1 MTDEIIP
8 ISIEEKMKE
17 SYLNYSLSVI
27 VGRALPD
34 VRDGL
39 KPVHR
44 RLLYGAHGLGLT
56 SDKPH
61 KKSARIIGEVL
72 GKFHPHGDNALYNAM
87 VRMAQDFNQ
96 RYPLIDGHGNY
107 GSIDGDS
114 AAAMRYTEARL
125 SSLSLELLKDL
136 KFDTVDYKDNFDN
149 TLEEPKVLPA
159 AFPQLLV
166 NGSSGI
172 AVGMSTDIPP
182 HNLGEVIDATIALI
196 NNKDLNIQE
205 LLEYIPGPDFPTGG
219 QIIGENNIKEAYK
232 SGNAS
237 LKVRGKIIK
246 ESNKLI
252 ISEIPY
258 QINKTKLITE
268 ITNQIEK
275 ENLRNITDIRDES
288 DQHGIRIVLNIK
300 TGSDFSIIKNRLF
313 KYTSLMTNIRVNM
326 LALLENKPIIMNL
339 KDIIIHFIKFR
350 RKTVKTRIQNLLNR
364 DNEKLKI
371 MEGLIIALDFLD
383 KVIYIIR
390 GSKSKSEAID
400 RLASELDITKKQAN
414 AIMEMQLQRL
424 VRIKQE
430 ELKNDHD
437 SIKKQ
442 IENYKKILN
451 NTQKLDNVIID
462 ELKEI
467 KTTHSDQRRTQII
480 KDENKA
486 TIEKE
491 DLIKEKEYIIS
502 LSAKGL
508 IKKSLEIE
516 NIRTAKDDF
525 IIDIFNLKSFDD
537 LVFFTKEGLVY
548 RLPVHDIPEHHGLS
562 TGDPLENYFSLPPN
576 ENLIRIL
583 PLNDKVKE
591 ENIIIATSRGK
602 IKATKGKE
610 YISNV
615 SKIKAINLEDDDS
628 IKEVF
633 TGNLK
638 NDILIGINTG
648 KFIRFNGNEISTTG
662 RNTKGYNAIKFEET
676 QVIIFADI
684 IKNQTEL
691 LMFGEDKRIAKVGL
705 EFIKSQK
712 RYGKGNQ
719 IMHKKYDILSAIIC
733 PENSKIYIQDKEG
746 KSDILET
753 EHLSRFTKLPV
764 NRTEE
769 WPINLS
775 SKIFQIS
782 RIKNI

>member
-44 RLLYGAHGLGLT
+44 RLLYGAYELGLT

-114 AAAMRYTEARL
+114 AAAMRYTEAKL
-125 SSLSLELLKDL
+125 SSLSQELLKDL

-149 TLEEPKVLPA
+149 TLKEPKVLPA

-182 HNLGEVIDATIALI
+182 HNLGEVINATIALI
-196 NNKDLNIQE
+196 KNKDLNIQE

-232 SGNAS
+232 SGNSS

-252 ISEIPY
+252 ITEIPY
-258 QINKTKLITE
+258 QINKTKLISE
-268 ITNQIEK
+268 ITDQIEK

-300 TGSDFSIIKNRLF
+300 TGSDYSIIKNRLF

-326 LALLENKPIIMNL
+326 LALYENKPIVMNL
-339 KDIIIHFIKFR
+339 KDILIHFIKFR
-350 RKTVKTRIQNLLNR
+350 RKTVKTRIENLLER

-371 MEGLIIALDFLD
+371 MEGIIIALDFLD

-400 RLASELDITKKQAN
+400 RLANELDITKRQAN

-424 VRIKQE
+424 VRIQQE
-430 ELKNDHD
+430 ELKNDHA

-442 IENYKKILN
+442 IQNYQEILN
-451 NTQKLDNVIID
+451 NTQKLDNLIIN
-462 ELKEI
+462 ELIEI
-467 KTTHSDQRRTQII
+467 KTKHGDDRQTQII
-480 KDENKA
+480 KDETKA

-502 LSAKGL
+502 ISAKGL
-508 IKKSLEIE
+508 IKKSLDKS
-516 NIRTAKDDF
+516 NIRTAKADY
-525 IIDIFNLKSFDD
+525 IIDLFNLKSFDD
-537 LVFFTKEGLVY
+537 LLFFTKSGQVY

-562 TGDPLENYFSLPPN
+562 TGDHIENFFSLPPDQD
-576 ENLIRIL
+576 LIKIL
-583 PLNDKVKE
+583 PLNDRVKE
-591 ENIIIATSRGK
+591 GNIIIMTSAGK
-602 IKATKGKE
+602 IKATEGNE

-628 IKEVF
+628 VKEVF
-633 TGNLK
+633 TGTLEK
-638 NDILIGINTG
+638 DILIGINTG
-648 KFIRFNGNEISTTG
+648 KFIRFNGSEISTTG
-662 RNTKGYNAIKFEET
+662 RNTKGYNAIKFGKN
-676 QVIIFADI
+676 QKIIFAEI
-684 IKNQTEL
+684 IKDQTEL
-691 LMFGEDKRIAKVGL
+691 IMFGEDKRIAKVGL
-705 EFIKSQK
+705 EFIKPQK

-719 IMHKKYDILSAIIC
+719 IMHKKYDILSAIIS
-733 PENSKIYIQDKEG
+733 PENSQIYIQDNEEN
-746 KSDILET
+746 SAILET
-753 EHLSRFTKLPV
+753 NNLSRFTKLPV

-769 WPINLS
+769 WPMNLNG
-775 SKIFQIS
+775 KISQID
-782 RIKNI
+782 NIIFI

>member
-44 RLLYGAHGLGLT
+44 RLLYGAYELGLV

-125 SSLSLELLKDL
+125 SSLSIELLKDL
-136 KFDTVDYKDNFDN
+136 KFNTVDYKDNFDN
-149 TLEEPKVLPA
+149 TLKEPKVLPT

-196 NNKDLNIQE
+196 NNKGLNIEE

-232 SGNAS
+232 NGNSS
-237 LKVRGKIIK
+237 LKVRGKINK

-252 ISEIPY
+252 ITEIPY
-258 QINKTKLITE
+258 QINKTKLISE
-268 ITNQIEK
+268 ITDQIEK

-288 DQHGIRIVLNIK
+288 DQHGIRIVLNTK

-326 LALLENKPIIMNL
+326 LALLENKPIVMNL
-339 KDIIIHFIKFR
+339 KDILVNFIKFR
-350 RKTVKTRIQNLLNR
+350 RKTVKTRIQNLLER

-371 MEGLIIALDFLD
+371 MEGIIIALDFLD

-390 GSKSKSEAID
+390 GSKSKSEAIN
-400 RLASELDITKKQAN
+400 RLSNELDITKKQAN

-424 VRIKQE
+424 VRIQQE

-437 SIKKQ
+437 TIKGQ
-442 IENYKKILN
+442 IENYKEILN
-451 NTQKLDNVIID
+451 NTQKLDDVIIN
-462 ELKEI
+462 ELQEI
-467 KTTHSDQRRTQII
+467 KKTHSDQRRTQII

-502 LSAKGL
+502 ISAQGL
-508 IKKSLEIE
+508 IKKSLDKE

-525 IIDIFNLKSFDD
+525 IIDLFNLKSFDD
-537 LVFFTKEGLVY
+537 LLFFTKEGQVY

-562 TGDPLENYFSLPPN
+562 TGDPIENYFSLPPN
-576 ENLIRIL
+576 ENLIKTL
-583 PLNDKVKE
+583 PLNNKIKE
-591 ENIIIATSRGK
+591 NNIIILTSQGK
-602 IKATKGKE
+602 IKATQGKE

-615 SKIKAINLEDDDS
+615 SKIKAINLEKNDS
-628 IKEVF
+628 VKEVF
-633 TGNLK
+633 SGKLN
-638 NDILIGINTG
+638 NDILIGINAG
-648 KFIRFNGNEISTTG
+648 KFIRFNGSEISATG
-662 RNTKGYNAIKFEET
+662 RNTKGYNAIKFE
-676 QVIIFADI
+676 QNQKIIFADI
-684 IKNQTEL
+684 IKDQTEL
-691 LMFGEDKRIAKVGL
+691 IMLGENNRIAKVGL
-705 EFIKSQK
+705 ESIKTQK

-719 IMHKKYDILSAIIC
+719 IMHKNYDILSAIIC
-733 PENSKIYIQDKEG
+733 LENSRIYVKDNEEN
-746 KSDILET
+746 SDILEAQN
-753 EHLSRFTKLPV
+753 LSRFTKLPV

-775 SKIFQIS
+775 NKISQIA
-782 RIKNI
+782 RIINI

>member
-44 RLLYGAHGLGLT
+44 RLLYGAYELGLT

-125 SSLSLELLKDL
+125 SSLSQELLKDL
-136 KFDTVDYKDNFDN
+136 KFDTVEYKDNFDN
-149 TLEEPKVLPA
+149 TLQEPKVLPA

-182 HNLGEVIDATIALI
+182 HNLGEVIEATIALI
-196 NNKDLNIQE
+196 KNKELNIKDLM
-205 LLEYIPGPDFPTGG
+205 EYIPGPDFPTGG
-219 QIIGENNIKEAYK
+219 QIIGLNNIKEAYEN
-232 SGNAS
+232 GNSS
-237 LKVRGKIIK
+237 LKVRGKIIR

-252 ISEIPY
+252 ITEIPY
-258 QINKTKLITE
+258 QINKTKLISE
-268 ITNQIEK
+268 ITDQIEK

-300 TGSDFSIIKNRLF
+300 TGSDYSIIKNRLF

-326 LALLENKPIIMNL
+326 LALYENKPIVMNL
-339 KDIIIHFIKFR
+339 KDILVHFIKFR
-350 RKTVKTRIQNLLNR
+350 RKTVKTRIQNLLER
-364 DNEKLKI
+364 DKDKLKI
-371 MEGLIIALDFLD
+371 MEGIIIALDFLD

-390 GSKSKSEAID
+390 GSKSKSEAIN
-400 RLASELDITKKQAN
+400 RLSEELEITEKQAN

-424 VRIKQE
+424 VRMQQQ
-430 ELKNDHD
+430 ELKDDHD

-442 IENYKKILN
+442 IENYKEILN
-451 NTQKLDNVIID
+451 NTQKLDNLIID
-462 ELKEI
+462 ELNKI
-467 KTTHSDQRRTQII
+467 KATHSDQRRTRII

-491 DLIKEKEYIIS
+491 DLIKEKEYFIS
-502 LSAKGL
+502 LSANGL
-508 IKKSLEIE
+508 IKKSLDKE
-516 NIRTAKDDF
+516 NIRTAKNDF
-525 IIDIFNLKSFDD
+525 ITEIFALKSFDD
-537 LVFFTKEGLVY
+537 LLFFTEDGQVY

-576 ENLIRIL
+576 ENLVKIL
-583 PLNDKVKE
+583 PLNDKIKE
-591 ENIIIATSRGK
+591 GNLIIVTSKGK
-602 IKATKGKE
+602 IKATKGNE

-615 SKIKAINLEDDDS
+615 SKIKAINLEENDS
-628 IKEVF
+628 VKEVF
-633 TGNLK
+633 SGSLA

-648 KFIRFNGNEISTTG
+648 KFIRFNGSEISTTG
-662 RNTKGYNAIKFEET
+662 RNTKGYNAIKFKEN
-676 QVIIFADI
+676 QDIIFADI
-684 IKNQTEL
+684 IKDQTEL
-691 LMFGEDKRIAKVGL
+691 LIFGEDKRIAKVGL
-705 EFIKSQK
+705 EYIKPQK

-719 IMHKKYDILSAIIC
+719 IMHKNYNVLSAIIC
-733 PENSKIYIQDKEG
+733 PENSQIYIQDIEEN
-746 KSDILET
+746 SDILET
-753 EHLSRFTKLPV
+753 KNLSRFTKLPV

-775 SKIFQIS
+775 EKISQIA
-782 RIKNI
+782 RIISF

>member
-1 MTDEIIP
+1 
-8 ISIEEKMKE
+8 
-17 SYLNYSLSVI
+17 
-27 VGRALPD
+27 
-34 VRDGL
+34 
-39 KPVHR
+39 
-44 RLLYGAHGLGLT
+44 
-56 SDKPH
+56 
-61 KKSARIIGEVL
+61 
-72 GKFHPHGDNALYNAM
+72 
-87 VRMAQDFNQ
+87 
-96 RYPLIDGHGNY
+96 
-107 GSIDGDS
+107 
-114 AAAMRYTEARL
+114 
-125 SSLSLELLKDL
+125 
-136 KFDTVDYKDNFDN
+136 
-149 TLEEPKVLPA
+149 
-159 AFPQLLV
+159 
-166 NGSSGI
+166 
-172 AVGMSTDIPP
+172 
-182 HNLGEVIDATIALI
+182 
-196 NNKDLNIQE
+196 
-205 LLEYIPGPDFPTGG
+205 
-219 QIIGENNIKEAYK
+219 
-232 SGNAS
+232 
-237 LKVRGKIIK
+237 
-246 ESNKLI
+246 
-252 ISEIPY
+252 
-258 QINKTKLITE
+258 
-268 ITNQIEK
+268 
-275 ENLRNITDIRDES
+275 
-288 DQHGIRIVLNIK
+288 
-300 TGSDFSIIKNRLF
+300 
-313 KYTSLMTNIRVNM
+313 M

>member
-44 RLLYGAHGLGLT
+44 RLLYGAYELGLT

-114 AAAMRYTEARL
+114 AAAMRYTEAKL
-125 SSLSLELLKDL
+125 SSLSQELLKDL

-149 TLEEPKVLPA
+149 TLKEPKVLPA

-196 NNKDLNIQE
+196 NNKNLNIQE

-232 SGNAS
+232 SGNSS
-237 LKVRGKIIK
+237 LKVRGKLNK
-246 ESNKLI
+246 EYNNLI
-252 ISEIPY
+252 ITEIPY
-258 QINKTKLITE
+258 QINKTKLISE
-268 ITNQIEK
+268 ITDQIEK

-288 DQHGIRIVLNIK
+288 DQHGIRVVLNIK
-300 TGSDFSIIKNRLF
+300 SGSDFSIVKNRLF

-326 LALLENKPIIMNL
+326 LALLENKPIVMNL
-339 KDIIIHFIKFR
+339 KDILTHFIKFR
-350 RKTVKTRIQNLLNR
+350 KKTVKTRIQNLLER
-364 DNEKLKI
+364 DNKKLKI
-371 MEGLIIALDFLD
+371 MEGIIIALDFLD

-390 GSKSKSEAID
+390 GSKSKSEAIN
-400 RLASELDITKKQAN
+400 RLANELDITKRQAN

-424 VRIKQE
+424 VRIQQQ
-430 ELKNDHD
+430 ELKEDHAE
-437 SIKKQ
+437 IKKQ
-442 IENYKKILN
+442 IENYKEILN
-451 NTQKLDNVIID
+451 NTEKLDDVIIK
-462 ELKEI
+462 ELQAI
-467 KTTHSDQRRTQII
+467 KAKHGDQRRTQII
-480 KDENKA
+480 KDETKA

-491 DLIKEKEYIIS
+491 DLIKEKEYVIS
-502 LSAKGL
+502 ISAKGL
-508 IKKSLEIE
+508 IKKSLDKE
-516 NIRTAKDDF
+516 NIRSAKDDF
-525 IIDIFNLKSFDD
+525 IIDLFNLKSFDD
-537 LVFFTKEGLVY
+537 LLFFTENGQVY
-548 RLPVHDIPEHHGLS
+548 RLPIHDIPEHHGLS
-562 TGDPLENYFSLPPN
+562 TGDPIENYFSLPPD
-576 ENLIRIL
+576 ESLIKIL
-583 PLNDKVKE
+583 PLNNKVKE
-591 ENIIIATSRGK
+591 ENIMIVTARGK
-602 IKATKGKE
+602 IKATEGNE

-615 SKIKAINLEDDDS
+615 SKIKAINLEDTDS
-628 IKEVF
+628 VKEVF
-633 TGNLK
+633 AGPLK
-638 NDILIGINTG
+638 YDILIGINTG
-648 KFIRFNGNEISTTG
+648 KFIRFNGNEISATG
-662 RNTKGYNAIKFEET
+662 RNTKGYNAIKFEEN
-676 QVIIFADI
+676 QRIIFAEI
-684 IKNQTEL
+684 IKGQTEL
-691 LMFGEDKRIAKVGL
+691 IMFGEDKRTAKVGL
-705 EFIKSQK
+705 EFIKPQK

-719 IMHKKYDILSAIIC
+719 IMHKKYDILSAIIS
-733 PENSKIYIQDKEG
+733 PENSQIYIQDNEEN
-746 KSDILET
+746 SAILET
-753 EHLSRFTKLPV
+753 NNLSRFTKLPV

-769 WPINLS
+769 WPVKLNGKISQIDRIIN
-775 SKIFQIS
+775 I
-782 RIKNI
+782 

>member
-44 RLLYGAHGLGLT
+44 RLLYGAYELGLT

-125 SSLSLELLKDL
+125 SSLSQELLKDL
-136 KFDTVDYKDNFDN
+136 KFETVDYKDNFDN
-149 TLEEPKVLPA
+149 TLKEPKVLPA

-182 HNLGEVIDATIALI
+182 HNLGEVIDAAIALI
-196 NNKDLNIQE
+196 NNKDLDIEE
-205 LLEYIPGPDFPTGG
+205 LIEYIPGPDFPTGG
-219 QIIGENNIKEAYK
+219 QIIGENNIKEAYQ
-232 SGNAS
+232 SGNSS
-237 LKVRGKIIK
+237 LKVRGKINK
-246 ESNKLI
+246 EYNNLI
-252 ISEIPY
+252 ITEIPY
-258 QINKTKLITE
+258 QINKTKLISE
-268 ITNQIEK
+268 ITDQIEK

-300 TGSDFSIIKNRLF
+300 SGSDFNIIKNRLF

-339 KDIIIHFIKFR
+339 KDILIHFIKFR
-350 RKTVKTRIQNLLNR
+350 RRTVKTRIQNLLER
-364 DNEKLKI
+364 DNKKLKI
-371 MEGLIIALDFLD
+371 MEGIIIALDFLD

-400 RLASELDITKKQAN
+400 RLSNELDITKRQAN

-424 VRIKQE
+424 VRIQQQ
-430 ELKNDHD
+430 ELKNDHAE
-437 SIKKQ
+437 IKKQ
-442 IENYKKILN
+442 IENYKEILN
-451 NTQKLDNVIID
+451 NTQKLDNVIIN
-462 ELKEI
+462 ELEEI
-467 KTTHSDQRRTQII
+467 KATHGDQRRTQII

-491 DLIKEKEYIIS
+491 DLIKEKEYIVSIS
-502 LSAKGL
+502 AHGL
-508 IKKSLEIE
+508 IKKSLDRE
-516 NIRTAKDDF
+516 NIRTAKGDF
-525 IIDIFNLKSFDD
+525 IIDLFNLKSFDD
-537 LVFFTKEGLVY
+537 LLFFTKDGQVY
-548 RLPVHDIPEHHGLS
+548 RLPIHDIPEHHGLS
-562 TGDPLENYFSLPPN
+562 TGDPIKNYFSLPPD
-576 ENLIRIL
+576 ESLIKIL
-583 PLNDKVKE
+583 PLNEKTKE
-591 ENIIIATSRGK
+591 ENIIIVTARGK
-602 IKATKGKE
+602 IKATKGDE

-615 SKIKAINLEDDDS
+615 SKIKAINLEAKDS
-628 IKEVF
+628 VKEVF
-633 TGNLK
+633 TGTLN

-648 KFIRFNGNEISTTG
+648 RFIRFNGNEISATG
-662 RNTKGYNAIKFEET
+662 RNTKGYNAIKFEEN
-676 QVIIFADI
+676 QKIIFADL
-684 IKNQTEL
+684 IKDQTEL
-691 LMFGEDKRIAKVGL
+691 LMFGEDNRIAKVGL
-705 EFIKSQK
+705 EAIKSQK

-719 IMHKKYDILSAIIC
+719 IMHKKYDILKAIIC
-733 PENSKIYIQDKEG
+733 LENSQIYVQDNEEN
-746 KSDILET
+746 SDILET
-753 EHLSRFTKLPV
+753 QSLSRFTKLPV

-769 WPINLS
+769 WPINLNG
-775 SKIFQIS
+775 KISQID
-782 RIKNI
+782 RIMKF

>member
-44 RLLYGAHGLGLT
+44 RLLYGAYELGLV

-125 SSLSLELLKDL
+125 SSLSIELLKDL

-149 TLEEPKVLPA
+149 TLKEPKVLPA

-182 HNLGEVIDATIALI
+182 HNLGEIIDATIALI
-196 NNKDLNIQE
+196 NNRDLNIQD
-205 LLEYIPGPDFPTGG
+205 LMEYIPGPDFPTGG

-232 SGNAS
+232 NGNSS

-252 ISEIPY
+252 IAEIPY
-258 QINKTKLITE
+258 QINKTKLISE
-268 ITNQIEK
+268 ITDQIEK
-275 ENLRNITDIRDES
+275 ENLKNITDIRDES

-300 TGSDFSIIKNRLF
+300 TGSDFSIIKNRLY

-339 KDIIIHFIKFR
+339 KDILVHFIKFR
-350 RKTVKTRIQNLLNR
+350 RKTVKTRIQNLLEK
-364 DNEKLKI
+364 DNEKLAI

-390 GSKSKSEAID
+390 GSKSKSEAIE
-400 RLASELDITKKQAN
+400 RLASELEISEKQAN

-424 VRIKQE
+424 VRIQQQ
-430 ELKNDHD
+430 ELKNEHEQ
-437 SIKKQ
+437 IKNQ
-442 IENYKKILN
+442 IQNYKEILN
-451 NTQKLDNVIID
+451 NTQKLDNVIIN

-467 KTTHSDQRRTQII
+467 KSKHNDKRRTQII

-502 LSAKGL
+502 LSAKNL
-508 IKKSLEIE
+508 IKKSLSRE
-516 NIRTAKDDF
+516 NIRTAKDDY

-537 LVFFTKEGLVY
+537 LLFFTKEGQVY

-576 ENLIRIL
+576 ENLVKIL
-583 PLNDKVKE
+583 PLNNKIKE
-591 ENIIIATSRGK
+591 NNIIIVTSEGK

-615 SKIKAINLEDDDS
+615 SKIKAIKLETDDTV
-628 IKEVF
+628 KEVF
-633 TGNLK
+633 PGDLSE
-638 NDILIGINTG
+638 DILIGINTG
-648 KFIRFNGNEISTTG
+648 KFIRFNASEISSTG
-662 RNTKGYNAIKFEET
+662 RNTKGYNAVKFAQKEN
-676 QVIIFADI
+676 IIFADI
-684 IKNQTEL
+684 IKNESEL
-691 LMFGEDKRIAKVGL
+691 LMFGEDKRIARAGL
-705 EFIKSQK
+705 ESIKTQK

-719 IMHKKYDILSAIIC
+719 IMHKKYNIISAIIC
-733 PENSKIYIQDKEG
+733 QENSRIYVQDNEG

-753 EHLSRFTKLPV
+753 NELSRFTKMPV

-769 WPINLS
+769 WPINLNS
-775 SKIFQIS
+775 NISQIHKIV
-782 RIKNI
+782 NI

>member
-44 RLLYGAHGLGLT
+44 RLLYGAYELGLV

-125 SSLSLELLKDL
+125 SSLSIELLKDL

-149 TLEEPKVLPA
+149 TLKEPKVLPA

-182 HNLGEVIDATIALI
+182 HNLGEIIDATIALI
-196 NNKDLNIQE
+196 NNRDLNIQD
-205 LLEYIPGPDFPTGG
+205 LMEYIPGPDFPTGG

-232 SGNAS
+232 NGNSS

-252 ISEIPY
+252 IAEIPY
-258 QINKTKLITE
+258 QINKTKLISE
-268 ITNQIEK
+268 ITDQIEK
-275 ENLRNITDIRDES
+275 ENLKNITDIRDES

-300 TGSDFSIIKNRLF
+300 TGSDYSIIKNRLY

-339 KDIIIHFIKFR
+339 KDILVHFIKFR
-350 RKTVKTRIQNLLNR
+350 RKTVKTRIQNLLEK
-364 DNEKLKI
+364 DNEKLAI

-390 GSKSKSEAID
+390 GSKSKSEAIE
-400 RLASELDITKKQAN
+400 RLASELEISEKQAN

-424 VRIKQE
+424 VRIQQQ
-430 ELKNDHD
+430 ELKNEHEQ
-437 SIKKQ
+437 IKNQ
-442 IENYKKILN
+442 IQNYKEILN
-451 NTQKLDNVIID
+451 NTQKLDNVIIN

-467 KTTHSDQRRTQII
+467 KSKHNDKRRTQII

-502 LSAKGL
+502 LSAKNL
-508 IKKSLEIE
+508 IKKSLSRE
-516 NIRTAKDDF
+516 NIRTAKDDY

-537 LVFFTKEGLVY
+537 LLFFTKEGQVY

-576 ENLIRIL
+576 ENLVKIL
-583 PLNDKVKE
+583 PLNNKIKE
-591 ENIIIATSRGK
+591 NNIIILTSEGK

-615 SKIKAINLEDDDS
+615 SKIKAIKLETDDTV
-628 IKEVF
+628 KEVF
-633 TGNLK
+633 PGDLSE
-638 NDILIGINTG
+638 DILIGINTG
-648 KFIRFNGNEISTTG
+648 KFIRFNGSEISSTG
-662 RNTKGYNAIKFEET
+662 RNTKGYNAVKFAQKEN
-676 QVIIFADI
+676 IIFADI
-684 IKNQTEL
+684 IKNESEL
-691 LMFGEDKRIAKVGL
+691 LMFGEDKRIARAGL
-705 EFIKSQK
+705 ESIKSQK

-719 IMHKKYDILSAIIC
+719 IMHKKYNIISAIIC
-733 PENSKIYIQDKEG
+733 QENSRIYVQDNEG

-753 EHLSRFTKLPV
+753 NELSRFTKMPV

-769 WPINLS
+769 WPINLNS
-775 SKIFQIS
+775 NISQIHKIVTI
-782 RIKNI
+782 